1 MSEPEAKKHV
11 LDSIQLCRQALSALD
26 SMDNSGIDKHRK
38 SIGEVAELLESLKE
52 KVFLKAKKA
61 LTPAFLVFEASQA
74 VSDQAEN
81 LSDADDDGMREFGEA
96 VNQLTEDAAKLQ
108 GASKKHSLIVT

>member
-1 MSEPEAKKHV
+1 VSEPEAKKHV

-26 SMDNSGIDKHRK
+26 STDNSGIDKHRK

-81 LSDADDDGMREFGEA
+81 LSDADDDMREFGEA